1 MVGVGIAGVYILVGQ
16 ALDIVGDNESVQCH
30 SISNTRNIF
39 HICIT
44 GAVPKGCLL
53 LFGQQIQTEG
63 KMFWKL
69 TSGKRK
75 CPGLT
80 ALRILFG
87 SLQVVVKVAAAE
99 HIIAGFVFFC
109 HIIAQHLNLSLADGI
124 AVAVS
129 GHMQI
134 EDHQLLAIVHRDPG
148 DAVAAV
154 QIEELA
160 EGSGDGEASAQS
172 RRLENSPSP
181 ALLLPWGCVNG

>member
-80 ALRILFG
+80 ALRIRNG
-87 SLQVVVKVAAAE
+87 KGRK
-99 HIIAGFVFFC
+99 IKG
-109 HIIAQHLNLSLADGI
+109 NL
-124 AVAVS
+124 
-129 GHMQI
+129 
-134 EDHQLLAIVHRDPG
+134 
-148 DAVAAV
+148 
-154 QIEELA
+154 
-160 EGSGDGEASAQS
+160 
-172 RRLENSPSP
+172 
-181 ALLLPWGCVNG
+181 

>member
-1 MVGVGIAGVYILVGQ
+1 M
-16 ALDIVGDNESVQCH
+16 
-30 SISNTRNIF
+30 
-39 HICIT
+39 
-44 GAVPKGCLL
+44 
-53 LFGQQIQTEG
+53 
-63 KMFWKL
+63 
-69 TSGKRK
+69 
-75 CPGLT
+75 
-80 ALRILFG
+80 
-87 SLQVVVKVAAAE
+87 VKVAAAE

-160 EGSGDGEASAQS
+160 EGSGDGKL
-172 RRLENSPSP
+172 RRRAEDTGYFENSPSP

>member
-69 TSGKRK
+69 TSGTTGK
-75 CPGLT
+75 
-80 ALRILFG
+80 
-87 SLQVVVKVAAAE
+87 S
-99 HIIAGFVFFC
+99 
-109 HIIAQHLNLSLADGI
+109 
-124 AVAVS
+124 
-129 GHMQI
+129 
-134 EDHQLLAIVHRDPG
+134 
-148 DAVAAV
+148 
-154 QIEELA
+154 
-160 EGSGDGEASAQS
+160 
-172 RRLENSPSP
+172 
-181 ALLLPWGCVNG
+181 W

>member
-1 MVGVGIAGVYILVGQ
+1 MLRQ
-16 ALDIVGDNESVQCH
+16 
-30 SISNTRNIF
+30 
-39 HICIT
+39 
-44 GAVPKGCLL
+44 
-53 LFGQQIQTEG
+53 FG
-63 KMFWKL
+63 
-69 TSGKRK
+69 SGKRK
-75 CPGLT
+75 SPGLT
-80 ALRILFG
+80 VFRIFLG

-148 DAVAAV
+148 DTVATV

-160 EGSGDGEASAQS
+160 EGSGDGEASAQGGTYRVSGKQAESGSAAAVGLGKRIEQES
-172 RRLENSPSP
+172 RVIILRKYGSIFRQNVAQHLVLIRMIASGGIQID
-181 ALLLPWGCVNG
+181 LLDQRKIRV